1 MIKIGTSFES
11 IEEKKKILK
20 VLCENTNINE
30 INKEYS
36 NGKNKKIYI
45 DLNIL

>member
-1 MIKIGTSFES
+1 MIKIGISFES

-20 VLCENTNINE
+20 VLCENTKINK
-30 INKEYS
+30 ISKEYS

-45 DLNIL
+45 DLNML